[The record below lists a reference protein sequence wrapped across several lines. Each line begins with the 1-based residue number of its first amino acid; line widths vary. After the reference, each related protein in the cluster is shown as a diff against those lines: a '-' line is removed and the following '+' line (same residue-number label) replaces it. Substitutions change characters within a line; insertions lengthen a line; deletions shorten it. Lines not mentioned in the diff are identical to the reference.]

1 MSDRD
6 GQQPLAAG
14 KPLTTAFQPDDP
26 GAWSSGEVARL
37 VLAPTVAVVLF
48 VGGLYWVRL
57 QVPSGDAG
65 RDQAPVVQV
74 QILPRPDPVPI
85 PVPPATQPIPASL
98 SSPTDTPADRP
109 DPVVTDDPAP
119 VSPPRA
125 ATPADASVPSV
136 RPTRA
141 PADASPN
148 VAALKFQ
155 QALLRHVARFQRYP
169 SAARA
174 GRLHGSVE
182 TMFAM
187 RRDGTLLGVWV
198 RTSSGQT
205 VLDREALETI
215 RRAQPLPPIPS
226 ELPDRLNIQVMLD
239 FEPS

>member
-1 MSDRD
+1 MSDPAPQD
-6 GQQPLAAG
+6 TVAAG
-14 KPLTTAFQPDDP
+14 RPLTATFQPDDP
-26 GAWSSGEVARL
+26 SAWSSGEVARL

-57 QVPSGDAG
+57 QVPSGNAG

-74 QILPRPDPVPI
+74 QVLPRPDPMPI
-85 PVPPATQPIPASL
+85 PVPPASQPMPASL
-98 SSPTDTPADRP
+98 SSPIDTPTDRT

-119 VSPPRA
+119 VPPPRA
-125 ATPADASVPSV
+125 ATPADASTPSV

-141 PADASPN
+141 PADASAN
-148 VAALKFQ
+148 IAALKYQ

-169 SAARA
+169 TAARA

-198 RTSSGQT
+198 RTSSGQA

-215 RRAQPLPPIPS
+215 RRAQPLPPIPT